1 MILQGEAMGSPTP
14 TCLPPHFFRLLSSL
28 SPATATSCD
37 HLHLHQPALAASPAP
52 PYFLQ
57 QWATKSSPREKD
69 ELGSNFFM
77 SLSSSLLPAP
87 PPSSSAWARRCTNAP
102 TAVGSY
108 LESLSSSPFFLSF
121 FFFLRTLPHLSLA
134 GFRIK
139 LGTQA
144 RQIQVATSSWPPDP
158 LHPRRRTCLAGWHER
173 LATGGDKLLCE
184 LSYPF
189 LFFLFF
195 LFSTECY

>member
-1 MILQGEAMGSPTP
+1 MGSPTP

-57 QWATKSSPREKD
+57 QWATKSSLTPERRTSSAPTSSCHCRRRCCQRHHLPRRL
-69 ELGSNFFM
+69 ELVAARM
-77 SLSSSLLPAP
+77 P
-87 PPSSSAWARRCTNAP
+87 PPQSAATLN
-102 TAVGSY
+102 
-108 LESLSSSPFFLSF
+108 LSPPHLSFFLF

-144 RQIQVATSSWPPDP
+144 RQIQVATSS
-158 LHPRRRTCLAGWHER
+158 
-173 LATGGDKLLCE
+173 
-184 LSYPF
+184 
-189 LFFLFF
+189 
-195 LFSTECY
+195 